1 MELAKMKSNFGR
13 GPTTGNQARAGKR
26 AAFKEGKAERSSL
39 ADSIN
44 SAFSKRHT
52 EDFVDAKL
60 ESVKDTV
67 KPKKF
72 KR

>member
-1 MELAKMKSNFGR
+1 MELQKMKSNFGS
-13 GPTTGNQARAGKR
+13 GPRTGNSARQGKR
-26 AAFKEGKAERSSL
+26 AAFQEGKAERSDL
-39 ADSIN
+39 AKSIN
-44 SAFSKRHT
+44 SAFAARHT
-52 EDFVDAKL
+52 EPSVDPRL